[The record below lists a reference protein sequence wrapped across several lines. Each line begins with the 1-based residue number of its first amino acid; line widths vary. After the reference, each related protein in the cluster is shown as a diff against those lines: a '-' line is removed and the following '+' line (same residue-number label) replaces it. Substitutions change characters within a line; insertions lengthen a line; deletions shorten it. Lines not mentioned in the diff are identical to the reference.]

1 MSGVGWF
8 HRGLKNVKV
17 DVCDSHTNKTP
28 IMKKGHGQQYL
39 YTNQL
44 PAIFNNF

>member
-8 HRGLKNVKV
+8 RLGLKTVS
-17 DVCDSHTNKTP
+17 DSHTNNTP
-28 IMKKGHGQQYL
+28 ITKTEHGQQYL

-44 PAIFNNF
+44 PATFNNF